1 MKKLTVIFLLALNL
15 MVQGQDKTLSDSA
28 QISLLTCAPGEELYS
43 AFGHTG
49 IRVTDFTQDFD
60 VVFNY
65 GTFDFE
71 QPGFYTNF
79 IRGRML
85 YCLAVDRY
93 DNFRQQYI
101 YEGRRVEEQILRLSS
116 EDKKKI
122 FASLYENAK
131 EENRNYRYD
140 FFWDNCCTRPRD
152 VFERVLGNRLSY
164 NYAVLDSNLTMRD
177 ALKPWVANKPWVDFG
192 FDLILGLPCEIPA
205 TPRNQTFIP
214 SALQKLIQGA
224 LLDGAPLVESTHTIV
239 DLPYLP
245 KKFEG
250 IHPLLVTIG
259 IMVFGLLLIFVER
272 IKKTHFWWFDF
283 LLFFTTG
290 LLGTFFI
297 CMWLFTEHYSVPK
310 NLNVLWLL
318 PSHLPVAFY
327 LLRKQK
333 PQWMS
338 VYFMLTFLSLII
350 QLITWGRLPQ
360 PYNIAVLPMIVL
372 MANRA
377 LRIFLFF
384 KLQQLGER
392 K

>member
-1 MKKLTVIFLLALNL
+1 MKKTLFIALLFLA
-15 MVQGQDKTLSDSA
+15 QITIGQDRTLSDSA
-28 QISLLTCAPGEELYS
+28 KISLITCSPGEELYS

-49 IRVTDFTQDFD
+49 IRVTDYINDFD

-85 YCLAVDRY
+85 YSLAVDRF
-93 DNFRQQYI
+93 DNFRQQYV
-101 YEGRRVEEQILRLSS
+101 YEGRRVEEQVLNLTPT
-116 EDKKKI
+116 DKKKI
-122 FASLYENAK
+122 FAALFENAK

-152 VFERVLGNRLSY
+152 VLEKSLGNRLTYDYSI
-164 NYAVLDSNLTMRD
+164 LDSNMTMRQ

-192 FDLILGLPCEIPA
+192 FDLILGLPCEVTA
-205 TPRNQTFIP
+205 TPRNQTFLP
-214 SALQKLIQGA
+214 SALHTLIKGA
-224 LLDGAPLVESTHTIV
+224 TIDGQPFVQTDKVIV
-239 DLPYLP
+239 DLPFSP

-272 IKKTHFWWFDF
+272 MKKTHFWWFDF
-283 LLFFTTG
+283 TLFFITG
-290 LLGTFFI
+290 LLGTFFLG
-297 CMWLFTEHYSVPK
+297 MWLFTEHYSVPK
-310 NLNVLWLL
+310 NLNMLWLL
-318 PSHLPVAFY
+318 PTHLVASFY
-327 LLRKQK
+327 LLRNNK
-333 PQWMS
+333 PKWLS
-338 VYFMLTFLSLII
+338 AYFVITFITLII
-350 QLITWGRLPQ
+350 LLASWGKLPQ
-360 PYNIAVLPMIVL
+360 PFNIAVLPMIVL

-377 LRIFLFF
+377 LRIFLYF
-384 KLQQLGER
+384 KLQQISDR

>member
-1 MKKLTVIFLLALNL
+1 MKRILFIYLLFFTHIAI
-15 MVQGQDKTLSDSA
+15 GQERTLSDSA
-28 QISLLTCAPGEELYS
+28 QISLLTCSPGEELYS

-49 IRVTDFTQDFD
+49 IRVTDFKNEFD

-101 YEGRRVEEQILRLSS
+101 YEDRRVEEQILNLNT

-122 FASLYENAK
+122 FAALFENAK

-152 VFERVLGNRLSY
+152 VFEKALGDRLTYDYTVLNS
-164 NYAVLDSNLTMRD
+164 DMTMRD

-192 FDLILGLPCEIPA
+192 FDLILGLPCEVPA
-205 TPRNQTFIP
+205 TPRNQTFLP
-214 SALQKLIQGA
+214 SALQTLIQGA
-224 LLDGAPLVESTHTIV
+224 TMDGKPFVQEEKVIV
-239 DLPYLP
+239 DLPFSP

-250 IHPLLVTIG
+250 IHPLLVTLA
-259 IMVFGLLLIFVER
+259 IMMFGLLLIFFER
-272 IKKTHFWWFDF
+272 WKKTHFWWFDF
-283 LLFFTTG
+283 TLFFITG
-290 LLGTFFI
+290 LLGTFFLG
-297 CMWLFTEHYSVPK
+297 MWFFTEHYSVPK

-318 PSHLPVAFY
+318 PSHLVVSFY
-327 LLRKQK
+327 LLRSHKSK
-333 PQWMS
+333 WLS
-338 VYFMLTFLSLII
+338 VYFILTFVSLII
-350 QLITWGRLPQ
+350 LLATWGRLPQ
-360 PYNIAVLPMIVL
+360 PFNIAVLPMIVL

-377 LRIFLFF
+377 LRIFLYF
-384 KLQQLGER
+384 KLQQIGER

>member
-1 MKKLTVIFLLALNL
+1 MKKTLFIALLFLA
-15 MVQGQDKTLSDSA
+15 QITIGQDRTLSDSA
-28 QISLLTCAPGEELYS
+28 KISLITCSPGEELYS

-49 IRVTDFTQDFD
+49 IRVTDYINDFD

-85 YCLAVDRY
+85 YSLAVDRF

-101 YEGRRVEEQILRLSS
+101 YEGRRVEEQVLNLTPT
-116 EDKKKI
+116 DKKKI
-122 FASLYENAK
+122 FAALFENAK

-152 VFERVLGNRLSY
+152 VLEKSLGNRLTYDYSL
-164 NYAVLDSNLTMRD
+164 LDSNMTMRQ

-192 FDLILGLPCEIPA
+192 FDLILGLPCEVPA
-205 TPRNQTFIP
+205 TPRNQTFLP
-214 SALQKLIQGA
+214 SALHTLIKGTTI
-224 LLDGAPLVESTHTIV
+224 DGQPFVQTDKVIV
-239 DLPYLP
+239 DLPFSP

-272 IKKTHFWWFDF
+272 MKKTHFWWFDF
-283 LLFFTTG
+283 TLFFITG
-290 LLGTFFI
+290 LLGTFFLG
-297 CMWLFTEHYSVPK
+297 MWLFTEHYSVPK
-310 NLNVLWLL
+310 NLNMLWLL
-318 PSHLPVAFY
+318 PTHLVASFY
-327 LLRKQK
+327 LLRNNK
-333 PQWMS
+333 PKWLS
-338 VYFMLTFLSLII
+338 AYFVITFITLII
-350 QLITWGRLPQ
+350 LLASWGKLPQ
-360 PYNIAVLPMIVL
+360 PFNIAVLPMIVL

-377 LRIFLFF
+377 LRIFLYF
-384 KLQQLGER
+384 KLQQISDR